1 MIDKNEPTIVCG
13 RTLIQSKA
21 VQAETSRW
29 IEEAHPHFRAFKRMT
44 ALAVLCGFVA
54 WNFGVNSWLL
64 SLAFFPILLYI
75 LVMKKFIREYNKQ
88 APEELRVK

>member
-1 MIDKNEPTIVCG
+1 MTDKNEPVILCG
-13 RTLIQSKA
+13 RTIKQSKE
-21 VQAETSRW
+21 VRDKTSEW
-29 IEEAHPHFRAFKRMT
+29 ISEAHPHFRAFKRLT